1 MDLRQ
6 LSYFLAVVDEGTF
19 TAAAA
24 SVAVAQPSL
33 SQAVRSLEAELGT
46 PLFHRVGRA
55 VRLTSAGDALVE
67 PARQALHDAEVA
79 RDAVR
84 AVAGLEAGRLELAAL
99 PTLAA
104 EPAAEFVGAFRRAHP
119 AVAVSLVSPEE
130 ADRLDELV
138 RTGECEVGF
147 TELRA
152 EPAGLVRR
160 ELFRQDVLAV
170 FPPGSPPHTTV
181 GMRTL
186 AATPLVTTPMGTSS
200 RRVLD
205 DAFAAA
211 GLTPRVAV
219 EANARD
225 AILPLVLAGAGASLL
240 PRPLTVGAVAQG
252 AVVSAVR
259 PSLHREVGVVHRP
272 GPLSPA
278 ARAFVEL
285 LPAVRPAG
293 SR

>member
-1 MDLRQ
+1 MDVRQ

-24 SVAVAQPSL
+24 SMAVAQPSL
-33 SQAVRSLEAELGT
+33 SQAVRSLEAELGAS
-46 PLFHRVGRA
+46 LFHRVGRA
-55 VRLTSAGDALVE
+55 VRLTAAGEALVE
-67 PARQALHDAEVA
+67 PARQTLRDTHVA
-79 RDAVR
+79 REAVR
-84 AVAGLEAGRLELAAL
+84 AVAGLEAGRLEIAAL

-104 EPAAEFVGAFRRAHP
+104 EPVAEFVGMFRRVHP
-119 AVAVSLVSPEE
+119 AVSVSLVSPEE
-130 ADRLDELV
+130 AGTLDELV

-147 TELRA
+147 TELRS

-160 ELFRQDVLAV
+160 QLFRQDVLAV
-170 FPPGSPPHTTV
+170 FPPGSQPHTSV
-181 GMRTL
+181 GLRTL
-186 AATPLVTTPMGTSS
+186 ASTPLVTTPVGTSS

-240 PRPLTVGAVAQG
+240 PRPLTVGAAAQG

-259 PSLHREVGVVHRP
+259 PALHREVGVVHRP

-285 LPAVRPAG
+285 LAARPIS

>member
-19 TAAAA
+19 TAAAVA
-24 SVAVAQPSL
+24 VAVAQPSL

-55 VRLTSAGDALVE
+55 VRLTAAGEALVE
-67 PARQALHDAEVA
+67 PARQALRDADVA
-79 RDAVR
+79 REAVR
-84 AVAGLEAGRLELAAL
+84 AVAGLTAGRLDVAAL

-104 EPAAEFVGAFRRAHP
+104 EPVAGLVGAFCRAHP
-119 AVAVSLVSPEE
+119 GVAVRLVSPEDAE
-130 ADRLDELV
+130 SLDDLV
-138 RTGECEVGF
+138 RSGACEVGF
-147 TELRA
+147 TELRP
-152 EPAGLVRR
+152 EVAGLVRR
-160 ELFRQDVLAV
+160 QLFRQDLLAV
-170 FPPGSPPHTTV
+170 FPPGSPPHTSV
-181 GMRTL
+181 ALRTL
-186 AATPLVTTPMGTSS
+186 AATPLVTSPPGTSS
-200 RRVLD
+200 RRLLD

-240 PRPLTVGAVAQG
+240 PRPLTQGAAAQG

-259 PSLHREVGVVHRP
+259 PAIHREVGAVFRP

-278 ARAFVEL
+278 ARAFVDL
-285 LPAVRPAG
+285 LPVQRG
-293 SR
+293 H

>member
-24 SVAVAQPSL
+24 TVAVAQPSL

-46 PLFHRVGRA
+46 PLFHRLGRA
-55 VRLTSAGDALVE
+55 VRLTAAGDALVE
-67 PARQALHDAEVA
+67 PARQALRDADVA
-79 RDAVR
+79 REAVR

-104 EPAAEFVGAFRRAHP
+104 EPAAEFVGEFRRAHP

-130 ADRLDELV
+130 PDQLEELV
-138 RTGECEVGF
+138 RTGVCEVGF

-152 EPAGLVRR
+152 EAAGLVRR
-160 ELFRQDVLAV
+160 QLFRQDVLAV
-170 FPPGSPPHTTV
+170 FPPGSVAHTSV
-181 GMRTL
+181 GLRTL
-186 AATPLVTTPMGTSS
+186 AATPLVTTPVGTSS

-240 PRPLTVGAVAQG
+240 PRPLTVGAAALG

-259 PSLHREVGVVHRP
+259 PALHRDVGVVHRP
-272 GPLSPA
+272 GVLSPA
-278 ARAFVEL
+278 ARAFMNL
-285 LPAVRPAG
+285 LPV
-293 SR
+293 S